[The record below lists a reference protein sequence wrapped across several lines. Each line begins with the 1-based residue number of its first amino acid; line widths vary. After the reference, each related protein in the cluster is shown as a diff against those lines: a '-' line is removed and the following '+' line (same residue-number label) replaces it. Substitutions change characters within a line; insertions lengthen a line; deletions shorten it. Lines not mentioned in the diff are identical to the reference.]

1 MSGSHATGQFAELLW
16 PGISKLW
23 GITYKDWPS
32 LYTQFF
38 ELDTSDKAFEKEQ
51 QITGFPIAGI
61 KDEGDETPFSRM
73 YQGFQKEYRHLTYGI
88 GAVITREMSEDDQY
102 GAIKKIPKLLARSM
116 REVEEVVA
124 HSILNNGF
132 STPANGGTPTVDA
145 AALFSTSHTLVAGGT
160 EQNTLTTA
168 ADLSQ
173 TSLENAIQDI
183 LDFQDDQGLLHMATP
198 KTLIV
203 PTAYNFLAKKLLQ
216 TEKVVGSFNNDKNI
230 IAGEGIKLVVSPYIT
245 DTDSWFLSTDVD
257 NGLKFYTRRE
267 AELDRDNDF
276 ETDNLKIKT
285 TKRFSAGV
293 TDFRGIYGVPGA

>member
-1 MSGSHATGQFAELLW
+1 MAAVHATGNFAELLW
-16 PGISKLW
+16 PGIAKLW
-23 GITYKDWPS
+23 GISYKDWPS

-38 ELDTSDKAFEKEQ
+38 ELEKSDKAFEKEQ

-73 YQGFQKEYRHLTYGI
+73 FQGYQKEYRHLTYGI
-88 GAVITREMSEDDQY
+88 GAIVTREMAEDDQY

-116 REVEEVVA
+116 REVEEVVC

-132 STPANGGTPTVDA
+132 TAPASGGTPTVDGLS
-145 AALFSTSHTLVAGGT
+145 LFNTAHTLVNGGT
-160 EQNTLTTA
+160 ESNTLAVA
-168 ADLSQ
+168 ADLGQ
-173 TSLENAIQDI
+173 TSFELANQDV
-183 LDFQDDQGLLHMATP
+183 LDFQDDQGLLHMART

-203 PTAYNFLAKKLLQ
+203 GTGYNYLSKKLLE
-216 TEKVVGSFNNDKNI
+216 TERVVGSMNNDKNI

-245 DTDSWFLSTDVD
+245 DTDAWFLSTDVE

-267 AELDRDNDF
+267 AEIDRDNDF

>member
-1 MSGSHATGQFAELLW
+1 MASVHGTGSFAELLW
-16 PGISKLW
+16 PGIAKLW
-23 GITYKDWPS
+23 GTSYKDWPS

-73 YQGFQKEYRHLTYGI
+73 YQGAQKEYRHLTYGI
-88 GAVITREMSEDDQY
+88 GAIITREMAEDDQY
-102 GAIKKIPKLLARSM
+102 NAIKKVPKLLSRSM

-132 STPANGGTPTVDA
+132 TAPASGGTPTVDGV
-145 AALFSTSHTLVAGGT
+145 ALYSTAHPLINGGT
-160 EQNTLTTA
+160 ESNTLTVA
-168 ADLSQ
+168 ADLGQ
-173 TSLENAIQDI
+173 TSFENACQDV
-183 LDFQDDQGLLHMATP
+183 LDFQDDQGLIHGARVKKLV
-198 KTLIV
+198 V
-203 PTAYNFLAKKLLQ
+203 PTSYNYLAKKLLE
-216 TEKVVGSFNNDKNI
+216 TEKVIGSFNNDKNI
-230 IAGEGIKLVVSPYIT
+230 IAGEGIKLVVSPYLT
-245 DTDSWFLSTDVD
+245 DTDAWFLITDVD

-285 TKRFSAGV
+285 TKRFSVGN
-293 TDFRGIYGVPGA
+293 TDFRGSYAVPGA